1 MEFIN
6 FPILIFSVILVFSIL
21 TSFVSSRAN
30 IPLILVVLCIGLF
43 FGDNGGLGIVAG
55 YHQPKL
61 AFFIGS
67 LALAFIL
74 FDSGY
79 QTNLANVRKNLKPAV
94 LLSTFGVFFTA
105 VLLAPATHYIAGLP
119 WVESFLLASIISSTD
134 AAAVFFVLRMGG
146 VSIREKIKATLEM
159 ESGSN
164 DPMAIFLTFSFLTVA
179 ALIFNGERVNP
190 FTFGGLFLIQMGV
203 GALAGFALSWLIKT
217 VVNKVDFDAGLYPVL
232 VMGMALAG
240 FAFTNILGGSGFLAL
255 YVGGILAGQV
265 KLKGHYQIVR
275 FQTTLTWLCQIILFL
290 TLGFFAD
297 MRQMPSVFPAAF
309 VLGLVLLF
317 VARPIAVFLC
327 LWPFGYSFRE
337 KIFISFVGLRG
348 ATSILLALAPL
359 VCSEYIQ
366 NAQMI
371 FSIIFLMVLMSLAIQ
386 GLLIIPMAKK
396 CLVVLPLLEKPAQK
410 SEIDLPGLVDSYLI
424 TYKLTEN
431 TPAVQGAKVPRWATP
446 VYVQRDNLSY
456 SGANIK
462 NLRAGD
468 QIYVFAVN
476 DTFVRQLDELYGG
489 GQSADF
495 SKNMGDFVLSSDIL
509 LKELAYLYNITV
521 PKKWEERTLREAL
534 EQNFSDLDV
543 GDRFLVGKIELI
555 IRKKEG
561 PKITEVGLNLEPVR
575 KKNAL
580 MRLFHRKKLK

>member
-30 IPLILVVLCIGLF
+30 VPLILIVLCIGLF
-43 FGDNGGLGIVAG
+43 FGRGGLDIVAG
-55 YHQPKL
+55 YHQPRL
-61 AFFIGS
+61 AFFVGS

-79 QTNLANVRKNLKPAV
+79 QTNFANVRKNLTPAV

-105 VLLAPATHYIAGLP
+105 VLLAPAAHYVVGLS

-164 DPMAIFLTFSFLTVA
+164 DPMAIFLTFSFLSVA
-179 ALIFNGERVNP
+179 YLISNDMPVNSLV
-190 FTFGGLFLIQMGV
+190 FTGQFFMQMGIGV
-203 GALAGFALSWLIKT
+203 AAGFALSWLIKT
-217 VVNKVDFDAGLYPVL
+217 IIGKVDFDTGLYPVL
-232 VMGMALAG
+232 VIGMALSG
-240 FAFTNILGGSGFLAL
+240 FALTNMLGGSGFLAL
-255 YVGGILAGQV
+255 YIGGIIAGQT

-275 FQTTLTWLCQIILFL
+275 FQTTLTWLSQIILFL

-297 MRQMPSVFPAAF
+297 IRQMPEMFLPAF
-309 VLGLVLLF
+309 VLGVVLLF
-317 VARPIAVFLC
+317 IARPIAVFVC
-327 LWPFGYSFRE
+327 LWPFNYSFRE

-359 VCSEYIQ
+359 CVDYIA
-366 NAQMI
+366 NAQVI

-386 GLLIIPMAKK
+386 GLLIVPMAKK
-396 CLVVLPLLEKPAQK
+396 CLVVLPLLEKPALK

-431 TPAVQGAKVPRWATP
+431 TPVVQGVKIPRWATP
-446 VYVQRDNLSY
+446 VYVQRDNVSY
-456 SGANIK
+456 NGANIK
-462 NLRAGD
+462 TLRAGD

-476 DTFVRQLDELYGG
+476 DSFVRQLDELYGG
-489 GQSADF
+489 GQTSDF

-509 LKELAYLYNITV
+509 LKELAYLYNVNV
-521 PKKWEERTLREAL
+521 PKKWEDRTLSDAL

-561 PKITEVGLNLEPVR
+561 QKITEVGLNLEPMR

-580 MRLFHRKKLK
+580 IRLFSRKKHK

>member
-30 IPLILVVLCIGLF
+30 VPLILVVLCVGLF
-43 FGDNGGLGIVAG
+43 FGDKGGLGIVAG

-61 AFFIGS
+61 AFFVGS

-79 QTNLANVRKNLKPAV
+79 QTRLASVRKNLTPAI

-105 VLLAPATHYIAGLP
+105 VLLAPAAHYIVGLP
-119 WVESFLLASIISSTD
+119 WLDSFLLASIISSTD

-146 VSIREKIKATLEM
+146 VSIREKIKTTLEM

-164 DPMAIFLTFSFLTVA
+164 DPMAIFLTFSFLMLYVQSA
-179 ALIFNGERVNP
+179 HPLLIGVQF
-190 FTFGGLFLIQMGV
+190 FWQMGIGV
-203 GALAGFALSWLIKT
+203 IAGLALSWLIRT
-217 VVNKVDFDAGLYPVL
+217 IVGKVDFDTALYPVL
-232 VMGMALAG
+232 VIGMALSG
-240 FAFTNILGGSGFLAL
+240 FALTNILGGSGFLAL
-255 YVGGILAGQV
+255 YISGIVAGQA

-275 FQTTLTWLCQIILFL
+275 FQTTLTWLSQIILFL

-297 MRQMPSVFPAAF
+297 MRQMPSMFFPAF

-317 VARPIAVFLC
+317 VARPIAVFAC
-327 LWPFGYSFRE
+327 LWPFKYSFRE
-337 KIFISFVGLRG
+337 KVFVSFVGLRG

-359 VCSEYIQ
+359 VKDIPQ
-366 NAQMI
+366 AHTI
-371 FSIIFLMVLMSLAIQ
+371 FSIIFLMVLMSLAVQ

-396 CLVVLPLLEKPAQK
+396 CLVVLPLLEKPALK
-410 SEIDLPGLVDSYLI
+410 SEIDLPGLDDSYLI
-424 TYKLTEN
+424 TYKLTED
-431 TPAVQGAKVPRWATP
+431 TPAVQGTKKIPRWAMP
-446 VYVQRDNLSY
+446 VYVQRGNVSY
-456 SGANIK
+456 SGANVK
-462 NLRAGD
+462 TLRAGD

-489 GQSADF
+489 GQRTDF
-495 SKNMGDFVLSSDIL
+495 SENMGDFVLSSDIL
-509 LKELAYLYNITV
+509 LKELAYLYNVNV

-555 IRKKEG
+555 IRKKEDQ
-561 PKITEVGLNLEPVR
+561 KITEVGLNLEPMR

-580 MRLFHRKKLK
+580 IRLFSRKKRK